1 VTSLPLDELRTALLE
16 ERERVTRALEHLHEE
31 NPGSL
36 EDETGELNAPSV
48 DDHLGD
54 MATATFD
61 RELDYTLEE
70 NAESVLQEINSALTR
85 MEAGTYGRCQ
95 NCGQPISPERLEA
108 IPWATRCIDCKRRE
122 ERG

>member
-1 VTSLPLDELRTALLE
+1 MTSLPLDELRTALLE

>member
-1 VTSLPLDELRTALLE
+1 VTSLPLDQLKAALLE
-16 ERERVTRALEHLHEE
+16 ERKRVTHAIEYLHEE

-36 EDETGELNAPSV
+36 EDETGDVAP

-54 MATATFD
+54 LATATFD

-70 NAESVLQEINSALTR
+70 NAEEILAAIDGALAR
-85 MEAGTYGRCQ
+85 MEEGTYGICQ
-95 NCGQPISPERLEA
+95 SCGRPISADRLEA
-108 IPWATRCIDCKRRE
+108 IPWATRCIDCQRRE

>member
-1 VTSLPLDELRTALLE
+1 
-16 ERERVTRALEHLHEE
+16 
-31 NPGSL
+31 
-36 EDETGELNAPSV
+36 
-48 DDHLGD
+48 

-70 NAESVLQEINSALTR
+70 NAEAVLQAINSALTR

>member
-1 VTSLPLDELRTALLE
+1 VTNLPLDDLKTALLE
-16 ERERVTRALEHLHEE
+16 ERKRVTHAIEYLHKE

-36 EDETGELNAPSV
+36 EDEVGDVSPAV
-48 DDHLGD
+48 DNHMGD

-61 RELDYTLEE
+61 RELDYTLEG
-70 NAESVLQEINSALTR
+70 NAEEILNAIDAALAR
-85 MEAGTYGRCQ
+85 MESGTYGLCQRC
-95 NCGQPISPERLEA
+95 GKPISPERLEA

>member
-1 VTSLPLDELRTALLE
+1 MTSLPLDQLKSALLE
-16 ERERVTRALEHLHEE
+16 ERTRITHAIEYLHEE

-36 EDETGELNAPSV
+36 EDETGDAAP
-48 DDHLGD
+48 DNHLGD

-70 NAESVLQEINSALTR
+70 NAEEILAAIDAALAR
-85 MEAGTYGRCQ
+85 MEDGTYGICQ
-95 NCGQPISPERLEA
+95 NCGKPISPERLEA
-108 IPWATRCIDCKRRE
+108 IPWATRCIDCQRRE